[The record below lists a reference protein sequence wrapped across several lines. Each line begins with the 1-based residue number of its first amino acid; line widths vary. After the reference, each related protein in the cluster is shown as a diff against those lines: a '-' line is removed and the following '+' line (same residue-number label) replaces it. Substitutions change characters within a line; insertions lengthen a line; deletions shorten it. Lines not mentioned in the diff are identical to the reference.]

1 MARAEEQF
9 VTPGTKHCCYKCYQH
24 IDGERGEI
32 YPLKRLD
39 QVLGFDLREKN
50 PDEDDGDGKREDN
63 VDPLIF
69 WHLCILFFP
78 FCICQ
83 TLLKKMNTK
92 GNGSERALIS
102 LPFDTGMMRRGMMGM
117 MHNYLLKRT

>member
-1 MARAEEQF
+1 
-9 VTPGTKHCCYKCYQH
+9 
-24 IDGERGEI
+24 
-32 YPLKRLD
+32 LD

-69 WHLCILFFP
+69 WHLCILFFQFP
-78 FCICQ
+78 ICQ